1 MEEKDEALI
10 RTLLEREP
18 ELRHYYEEHVDLE
31 RRLGAFQQ
39 KLYLTPEEEME
50 KKRLQ
55 KLKLAGKDRIME
67 ILSRYRSHWAPHAP
81 RHLHPGRERVRRAG
95 ARGRPVQRPRLQ
107 HREPVG
113 GRDARPDRVAH
124 HAGHAGRR

>member
-10 RTLLEREP
+10 QTLFEREP
-18 ELRHYYEEHVDLE
+18 ELRRYYEEHVDLE

-55 KLKLAGKDRIME
+55 KLKLAGKDRMME
-67 ILSRYRSHWAPHAP
+67 ILSRYRSH
-81 RHLHPGRERVRRAG
+81 
-95 ARGRPVQRPRLQ
+95 
-107 HREPVG
+107 
-113 GRDARPDRVAH
+113 
-124 HAGHAGRR
+124 

>member
-10 RTLLEREP
+10 QTLLEREP
-18 ELRHYYEEHVDLE
+18 ELRRYYEEHVDLE

-39 KLYLTPEEEME
+39 KLYLTPEEEIE

-67 ILSRYRSHWAPHAP
+67 ILSRYRSH
-81 RHLHPGRERVRRAG
+81 
-95 ARGRPVQRPRLQ
+95 
-107 HREPVG
+107 
-113 GRDARPDRVAH
+113 
-124 HAGHAGRR
+124 

>member
-10 RTLLEREP
+10 QTLLEREP
-18 ELRHYYEEHVDLE
+18 ELRRYYEEHVDLE

-50 KKRLQ
+50 RKRLQ

-67 ILSRYRSHWAPHAP
+67 ILSRYRSH
-81 RHLHPGRERVRRAG
+81 
-95 ARGRPVQRPRLQ
+95 
-107 HREPVG
+107 
-113 GRDARPDRVAH
+113 
-124 HAGHAGRR
+124 